1 MEGIVFDIKRFSVN
15 DGPGIRTTV
24 FLKGCPLRCLWC
36 HNPESQLCGAES
48 YRRNIVVDG
57 SCFSRDEPV
66 GYAIS
71 ATALFDELLKER
83 IFMEES
89 SGGVTFSG
97 GEPMMQLHFLTEM
110 LTLCREAGI
119 HTAVDTSGY
128 APTNSFRAIAPL
140 TNLFLFDIKTLDHR
154 LHFETT
160 VVYPDLIHQNLD
172 YLLVEG
178 KTVRVR
184 LPVIPGIND
193 APAQLEEIALFLQ
206 RNQSRIDG
214 VDLLPYHAIAAH
226 KYQRMDMENHFEK
239 VPSMKREALLQVK
252 GQLSALGVAVTIGG

>member
-1 MEGIVFDIKRFSVN
+1 MSWNPHHGFPEGVSVA
-15 DGPGIRTTV
+15 
-24 FLKGCPLRCLWC
+24 LPLVPQSGEPALRYR
-36 HNPESQLCGAES
+36 N

-71 ATALFDELLKER
+71 ATTLFDELLKER

-110 LTLCREAGI
+110 LTLCREAEI
-119 HTAVDTSGY
+119 HTAVDASGY
-128 APTNSFRAIAPL
+128 APTSNSFRAIAPL

-160 VVYPDLIHQNLD
+160 GVLSRPDSSKPRLSACRRENG
-172 YLLVEG
+172 EG
-178 KTVRVR
+178 ASARYSRYQRCACAT
-184 LPVIPGIND
+184 G
-193 APAQLEEIALFLQ
+193 EIALFLQ

-252 GQLSALGVAVTIGG
+252 GQLSAALGVAVTIGG